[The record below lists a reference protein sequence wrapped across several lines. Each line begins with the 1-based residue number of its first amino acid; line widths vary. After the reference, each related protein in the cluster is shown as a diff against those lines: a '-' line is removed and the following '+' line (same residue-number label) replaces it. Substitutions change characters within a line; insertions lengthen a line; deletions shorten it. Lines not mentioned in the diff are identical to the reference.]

1 MTIVINGIEAKDVPI
16 HAQELEVDKIGKETK
31 YTDKDG
37 RIVRKMQVQ
46 GSEYKWVYTDDNSEY
61 TGKAYKNFKGKPIS
75 EFSKTTLIE
84 KYDITDKKDMKYFIN
99 NELTYLM
106 INKKLKDWVKGLDA
120 ENKFVS
126 FKFTNRGLKIYK
138 AGLIYD
144 ADLDKVFMR
153 LFRGDLRKANLTEKE
168 DVKEIEVKEAVAKL
182 DLDNL
187 EV

>member
-1 MTIVINGIEAKDVPI
+1 MTIVINGIECKDVPI
-16 HAQELEVDKIGKETK
+16 HAGELEVDKIGKETK

-37 RIVRKMQVQ
+37 KLVKKIQIQ
-46 GSEYKWVYTDDNSEY
+46 GSEYKWVFEDGTEY

-84 KYDITDKKDMKYFIN
+84 KYDISDKKDMKYFIN

-106 INKKLKDWVKGLDA
+106 INKKLKDWVKGLDS
-120 ENKFVS
+120 EGKFVT

-138 AGLIYD
+138 AGLVYD
-144 ADLDKVFMR
+144 TDLDKVFMR

-168 DVKEIEVKEAVAKL
+168 DVKEIEVEEKVAKL